1 MRKASASKLR
11 SHAAIP
17 HKSNTHNKSE
27 LLNSEHLE
35 FLSNALLTLNKGF
48 QNLPESRDAVPG
60 SERLAD
66 VLTAT
71 AERLRD
77 NYPYFHPLYAGQML
91 KPPHPIAQLAYSL
104 AMTINPNNHALD
116 GGRATSAM
124 EKEAVAQ
131 LAAIFGWTKFLG
143 HLCGGGT
150 MANLE
155 ALWVAGQSA
164 SGKVILASSQSH
176 YTHQRITKVLQLPFE
191 TISSDARGRLDL
203 NLLEKRLRREGI
215 GTVVVTMGTTATGS
229 VDPLHEILT
238 LRKKYDFRIHADA
251 AYGGYFTLVEN
262 LEPDTQKAF
271 AALGEADSIAIDPH
285 KHGLQPYGCGCILFK
300 DPGVGSWYKHNSP
313 YTYFTSTDLHLG
325 EISLECSR
333 PGAAAA
339 ALWATQKLLPLT
351 KRGEFAQSLAKSR
364 EAARTLYERLQA
376 DERFITPF
384 APELDI
390 LIFALRTET
399 VSTTSLLSRHIF
411 EAAAKRDLHLALAD
425 LPVHLFQNLLPN
437 MKRDRDTITCLR
449 SVLMKP
455 THFDWVAQIWERILE
470 SVADVQNAKPG
481 ISRRTK

>member
-1 MRKASASKLR
+1 MRKASTSKSASK
-11 SHAAIP
+11 SAAA
-17 HKSNTHNKSE
+17 HKSNTEKKSAP
-27 LLNSEHLE
+27 LNSEQLE
-35 FLSNALLTLNKGF
+35 FLSNALLTLNKSF
-48 QNLPESRDAVPG
+48 QNLPEFKDSVPG
-60 SERLAD
+60 SQRLRD

-91 KPPHPIAQLAYSL
+91 KPPHPVAQLAYAL

-131 LAAIFGWTKFLG
+131 IAAMFGWTTFLG

-155 ALWVAGQSA
+155 ALWVAGQLA
-164 SGKVILASSQSH
+164 PRKTILASSQSH
-176 YTHQRITKVLQLPFE
+176 YTHQRISKVLQLPFE
-191 TISSDARGRLDL
+191 TIPSEARGRIDL
-203 NLLEKRLRREGI
+203 KLLEKRLNRRGV
-215 GTVVVTMGTTATGS
+215 GTVAVTMGTTATGS
-229 VDPLHEILT
+229 VDPLHEILAMRT
-238 LRKKYDFRIHADA
+238 KYNFRIHADA
-251 AYGGYFTLVEN
+251 AYGGYFTLLEN

-300 DPGVGSWYKHNSP
+300 DPAVGRWYKHNSP

-351 KRGEFAQSLAKSR
+351 KRSEFAQGLSKSR
-364 EAARTLYERLQA
+364 EAARALYDRLRA

-390 LIFALRTET
+390 VIFALRSES
-399 VSTTSLLSRHIF
+399 VNATSRLSRKIF
-411 EAAAKRDLHLALAD
+411 EAAANRDLHLALAD
-425 LPVHLFQNLLPN
+425 LPVHLFQNLPLN
-437 MKRDRDTITCLR
+437 MKRDRETITCLR

-455 THFDWVAQIWERILE
+455 AHFDWVDEIWERISA
-470 SVADVQNAKPG
+470 SVADVETSKTG
-481 ISRRTK
+481 ISSRSK

>member
-1 MRKASASKLR
+1 MRKVSVSKSSKSAVT
-11 SHAAIP
+11 
-17 HKSNTHNKSE
+17 HKSDNKNKSD
-27 LLNSEHLE
+27 LLNSKRFE
-35 FLSNALLTLNKGF
+35 FLSNALLALNESF
-48 QNLPESRDAVPG
+48 QNLPDFKNTAPG
-60 SERLAD
+60 SERLGD

-71 AERLRD
+71 AQRLRD

-91 KPPHPIAQLAYSL
+91 KPPHPVAQLAYAL

-131 LAAIFGWTKFLG
+131 LAAMFGWGKFLG

-164 SGKVILASSQSH
+164 PGKTILASSQSH
-176 YTHQRITKVLQLPFE
+176 YTHERISKVLQLPFE
-191 TISSDARGRLDL
+191 TVASDARGRIDL
-203 NLLEKRLRREGI
+203 KLLEERLKRHDV
-215 GTVVVTMGTTATGS
+215 GTVFVTMGTTATGS
-229 VDPLHEILT
+229 VDQLHEILR
-238 LRKKYDFRIHADA
+238 LRKKYNFRIHADA
-251 AYGGYFTLVEN
+251 AYGGYFILVEN
-262 LEPDTQKAF
+262 LEPNTRKAF
-271 AALGEADSIAIDPH
+271 AAMGEADSIAIDPH

-300 DPGVGSWYKHNSP
+300 DPGVGRWYKHNSP

-351 KRGEFAQSLAKSR
+351 KRGEFAQDLAKGR
-364 EAARTLYERLQA
+364 EAARALYKRLSA
-376 DERFITPF
+376 DQRFITPF

-390 LIFALRTET
+390 VIFLLLAES
-399 VSTTSLLSRHIF
+399 VSAASSFSRRIF
-411 EAAAKRDLHLALAD
+411 EAAAKRDLHLALAE
-425 LPVHLFQNLLPN
+425 LPVHLFQNLPPKLN
-437 MKRDRDTITCLR
+437 RDRDTITCLR

-455 THFDWVAQIWERILE
+455 THLEWVDQIWTRILAA
-470 SVADVQNAKPG
+470 VADVVN
-481 ISRRTK
+481 S